1 MTAINPAACCCA
13 PLQLARRRHTALC
26 FLITAAYRH
35 PPPPTYS
42 FSLSLSLRPLYP
54 SLFSRQA
61 VFFGVYILSSQGKYE
76 PGFICHTRSAVCSN
90 LTFDPFG
97 SSTRA
102 NKAAQTASSTLP

>member
-35 PPPPTYS
+35 PPPTYS